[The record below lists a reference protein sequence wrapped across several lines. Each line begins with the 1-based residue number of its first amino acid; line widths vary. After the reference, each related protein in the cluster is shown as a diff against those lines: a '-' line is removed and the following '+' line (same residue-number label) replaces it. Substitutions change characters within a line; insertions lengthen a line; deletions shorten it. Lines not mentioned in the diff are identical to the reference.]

1 MPRRRFHVSG
11 DVVTA
16 AFGPGQVQSFKF
28 KAPSSRPQTLNLE
41 LGTLNSFSKSDLLD
55 HADPVVGVES
65 ARGEVRD
72 HVEDLI
78 REAADVEDVL
88 AFGRLRRAVG
98 LHVNADQARAPV
110 AALEDRPLAHRRR
123 AAATSGVYP
132 RLVVR

>member
-55 HADPVVGVES
+55 HADPVVGVEA

-72 HVEDLI
+72 HIEDLI
-78 REAADVEDVL
+78 REAADVEDVV
-88 AFGRLRRAVG
+88 AFRRLHRAVW
-98 LHVNADQARAPV
+98 LYVNAGQTRAGV
-110 AALEDRPLAHRRR
+110 AALERRPFAHCRR
-123 AAATSGVYP
+123 AAA
-132 RLVVR
+132 